1 LATRHS
7 LYAFVTPLKGIYN
20 FIKKMAVR
28 CPFCKKEHNVT
39 LFEFDMTVK
48 CACGNII
55 RLQHLEILNE
65 LLLNEDER
73 ISEIKRGADKI
84 AFLIVSTDYPG
95 IDIEIEKRKFREK
108 IEEIF
113 PDKVYLYELIYE
125 PKFRRLEEQFRK

>member
-1 LATRHS
+1 
-7 LYAFVTPLKGIYN
+7 
-20 FIKKMAVR
+20 MAIR
-28 CPFCKKEHNVT
+28 CPFCTKEYDVT

-55 RLQHLEILNE
+55 RMQHLEILNE

-95 IDIEIEKRKFREK
+95 IDIEIEKGKFREK

-113 PDKVYLYELIYE
+113 PDKAYLYDLIYE
-125 PKFRRLEEQFRK
+125 PRFRRLEEQFRS